1 MLKSSKQNKLIEKR
15 LYNKILLLARNKLF
29 YTKLSLDDSFEN
41 RIYLIFFH
49 ISFLFL
55 TINTQKDKIH
65 IMNLYQNVFDFA
77 FNQIEINMREI
88 GFGDVLVNKK
98 MKILVKDFY
107 NILLNC
113 EKFKKKNSD
122 AKNIFLQNYFVF
134 KPRSISSKNSGLL
147 DYFVKYQ
154 SFCFNLTPDSVLN
167 GELNFIYK

>member
-1 MLKSSKQNKLIEKR
+1 MLKKSKQNKLIEKQ

-55 TINTQKDKIH
+55 NINTQKDNIYIK
-65 IMNLYQNVFDFA
+65 NLYQKVFDFT

-113 EKFKKKNSD
+113 EKFNKKTPD
-122 AKNIFLQNYFVF
+122 AKNIFLQNYFAF
-134 KPRSISSKNSGLL
+134 KTRSISSKNSGLL

-154 SFCFNLTPDSVLN
+154 SFCFNLTPDSVLK